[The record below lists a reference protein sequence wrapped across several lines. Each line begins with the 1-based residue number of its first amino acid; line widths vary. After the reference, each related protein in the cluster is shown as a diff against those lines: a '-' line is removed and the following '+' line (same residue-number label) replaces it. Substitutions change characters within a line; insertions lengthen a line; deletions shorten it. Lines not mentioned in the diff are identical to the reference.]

1 MSNRLE
7 DIARRKQ
14 LLVERCAR
22 EREELE
28 GACQRMRV
36 PLSLSAVF
44 LALGAALRS
53 HPILV
58 AGISSLLAGGY
69 GGKLANSAGSLLK
82 LGKAILPL
90 WWLIRRKRK

>member
-1 MSNRLE
+1 VSNRFE
-7 DIARRKQ
+7 EIARRKQ
-14 LLVERCAR
+14 LLIDRCAT
-22 EREELE
+22 ERQELA
-28 GACQRMRV
+28 GTCQRMRV
-36 PLSLSAVF
+36 PLSLSAVL

-69 GGKLANSAGSLLK
+69 GGKLANSAGSLLR

-90 WWLIRRKRK
+90 WWLIRRKGK

>member
-1 MSNRLE
+1 MSNRFE
-7 DIARRKQ
+7 EIARRKQ
-14 LLVERCAR
+14 LLIDRCAK
-22 EREELE
+22 EREELA

-36 PLSLSAVF
+36 PLSLGAVL
-44 LALGAALRS
+44 LALGAALKS
-53 HPILV
+53 HPVLI

-69 GGKLANSAGSLLK
+69 GGKLANSAGSLLR

>member
-1 MSNRLE
+1 MSSRFE
-7 DIARRKQ
+7 EIARRKQ

-22 EREELE
+22 EREELA

-69 GGKLANSAGSLLK
+69 GGKLAKSTGTLLR
-82 LGKAILPL
+82 LGKALLPL
-90 WWLIRRKRK
+90 WLLIRRKRK

>member
-1 MSNRLE
+1 MSNRFE
-7 DIARRKQ
+7 EIARRKQ

-22 EREELE
+22 EREELA
-28 GACQRMRV
+28 GACQRVRV

-44 LALGAALRS
+44 LALGATLKS

-69 GGKLANSAGSLLK
+69 VGKLAKSAGALLR
-82 LGKAILPL
+82 LSKAVLPL
-90 WWLIRRKRK
+90 WWLIRRKRR